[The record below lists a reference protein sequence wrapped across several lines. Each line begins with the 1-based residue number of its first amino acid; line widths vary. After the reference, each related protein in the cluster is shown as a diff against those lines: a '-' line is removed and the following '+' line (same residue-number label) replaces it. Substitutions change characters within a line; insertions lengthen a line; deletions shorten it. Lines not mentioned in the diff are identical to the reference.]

1 MGIHDRD
8 YMRRRPDDDSP
19 RSGPADE
26 KLEAF
31 FSGFLARHPRLPMAI
46 GITLVLLVV
55 LAILLVKFAGKA
67 H

>member
-1 MGIHDRD
+1 MSIHDRD
-8 YMRRRPDDDSP
+8 YMKRPSDDDSP

-31 FSGFLARHPRLPMAI
+31 FSGFLARHPRLPLAI
-46 GITLVLLVV
+46 GITLVLLVI
-55 LAILLVKFAGKA
+55 LALLLVKFTGKA